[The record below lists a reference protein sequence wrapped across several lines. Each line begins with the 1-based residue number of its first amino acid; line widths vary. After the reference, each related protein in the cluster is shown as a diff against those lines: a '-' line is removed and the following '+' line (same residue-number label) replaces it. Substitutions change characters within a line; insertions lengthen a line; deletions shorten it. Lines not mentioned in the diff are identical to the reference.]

1 MVMFI
6 RLGLSTIVG
15 VVVTLGLFYLMQY
28 LIQGADSALTDDKIG
43 NLVDF
48 VRVKQDQQLET
59 KQRKPKKPPPPDE
72 PPPDV
77 PPQNFNVAVDSA
89 GFNMSNVDLSV
100 SVDVGGG
107 GFGIS
112 DGEYLPI
119 VKVQPQYPRRA
130 LSRGLA
136 GYVIVEF
143 TVTAQGTVKN
153 PFVIENCGHIPNAR
167 SPGDCVDKPNSVF
180 DSAALKAAA
189 KFKYKP
195 KVIDGNPV
203 ETGGVQNKIPFELA
217 ES

>member
-143 TVTAQGTVKN
+143 TVTAQGTVKDAY
-153 PFVIENCGHIPNAR
+153 VVENCGHIPNAR
-167 SPGDCVDKPNSVF
+167 SIEDCSDKPNSVF
-180 DSAALKAAA
+180 DSSAVKAAL

-203 ETGGVQNKIPFELA
+203 ETTGVQNKITFELA